1 MLSRNAAR
9 PQKIA
14 EPVMTVANREW
25 HEMDQLMA
33 AGGKVPGGTD
43 CMLKRTADVQQNF
56 DGAP

>member
-1 MLSRNAAR
+1 
-9 PQKIA
+9 
-14 EPVMTVANREW
+14 MTVANREW

-43 CMLKRTADVQQNF
+43 CVLKRTADVQQNF